1 MSIKSEREIVLRRM
15 QEIETEA
22 WVAMMNHPKL
32 AKHLPLLRTPF
43 TLEDAKE
50 FVLIKESYWET
61 HGYGPWALLNQNKL
75 MGWGGFQPCQEQAE
89 LALVLQ
95 PNWWGWGKECLQK
108 FIEHNS
114 YSRLT
119 QLIVRLPNS
128 RKNLRGMERLGF
140 QQQGVTFIDGNLFFQ
155 FFKNL
160 KTNN

>member
-1 MSIKSEREIVLRRM
+1 M

-61 HGYGPWALLNQNKL
+61 RGYNPWALLNQNKL
-75 MGWGGFQPCQEQAE
+75 MGWGGLQPCQVQAE

-95 PNWWGWGKECLQK
+95 PN
-108 FIEHNS
+108 
-114 YSRLT
+114 
-119 QLIVRLPNS
+119 
-128 RKNLRGMERLGF
+128 
-140 QQQGVTFIDGNLFFQ
+140 
-155 FFKNL
+155 
-160 KTNN
+160 